1 MALSVESAQDAQL
14 RHVVARTRGRRA
26 LFADAVART
35 MAAKRLADA
44 CMRHR
49 LACVV
54 WSVTDRCLHF
64 VMLGRSSAIAF
75 ACEEILGARLRHGVC
90 LTTAV
95 KADVYLLEL
104 ARHALEAPVRAG
116 LVRRAIDWPHSSAR
130 ESLGFA
136 APPRWLDASPLYD
149 LLGPR
154 DGHGPG
160 RLRRF
165 METT

>member
-1 MALSVESAQDAQL
+1 MALSLETARDLEL
-14 RHVVARTRGRRA
+14 RHVVARTRGRRL
-26 LFADAVART
+26 LFTDAGART
-35 MAAKRLADA
+35 MAAKRLGDI
-44 CMRHR
+44 CIRHR

-54 WSVTDRCLHF
+54 WSLTDRCLH
-64 VMLGRSSAIAF
+64 VVVRGRASSIAL
-75 ACEEILGARLRHGVC
+75 ASDELLGARLRHGIC
-90 LTTAV
+90 LTTMV

-104 ARHALEAPVRAG
+104 ARHALESPVRAG

-136 APPRWLDASPLYD
+136 APPPWLDASPLYD

-154 DGHGPG
+154 DGQGPG

-165 METT
+165 LEAG

>member
-1 MALSVESAQDAQL
+1 MALSLESARLAEL

-26 LFADAVART
+26 LFADAAARSS
-35 MAAKRLADA
+35 AAKRLADA
-44 CMRHR
+44 CTRHR

-64 VMLGRSSAIAF
+64 VVRGSAVAISLASD
-75 ACEEILGARLRHGVC
+75 ELLGARLRHGVC
-90 LTTAV
+90 HATAL
-95 KADVYLLEL
+95 KPDVYLLEL

-136 APPRWLDASPLYD
+136 PPPPWLDASPLYD

-154 DGHGPG
+154 DGMGPR

-165 METT
+165 IEGA